1 MNLKE
6 KFIVPSYW
14 ILFIFI
20 PFIVI
25 GSVILYF
32 QYPKWVLAIVGFII
46 LMVGEH
52 GLRKWAALFKKP
64 ESPKKEE

>member
-14 ILFIFI
+14 VLFIFL

-32 QYPKWVLAIVGFII
+32 KYPNWILAIVGFVI
-46 LMVGEH
+46 LLVGEH
-52 GLRKWAALFKKP
+52 GLRKWAALLKKA
-64 ESPKKEE
+64 ESSKKEE

>member
-14 ILFIFI
+14 VLFIFL
-20 PFIVI
+20 PLVVI

-32 QYPKWVLAIVGFII
+32 QYPKWVLAIVGFVI
-46 LMVGEH
+46 LVVGEH
-52 GLRKWAALFKKP
+52 GLRKWAALFTKS
-64 ESPKKEE
+64 EIPKKEE

>member
-14 ILFIFI
+14 VLFIFL

-25 GSVILYF
+25 GAVILYF
-32 QYPKWVLAIVGFII
+32 QYPKWVLAIVGFVI
-46 LMVGEH
+46 LVVGEH
-52 GLRKWAALFKKP
+52 GIRKWAALFAKS
-64 ESPKKEE
+64 EIPKKEE